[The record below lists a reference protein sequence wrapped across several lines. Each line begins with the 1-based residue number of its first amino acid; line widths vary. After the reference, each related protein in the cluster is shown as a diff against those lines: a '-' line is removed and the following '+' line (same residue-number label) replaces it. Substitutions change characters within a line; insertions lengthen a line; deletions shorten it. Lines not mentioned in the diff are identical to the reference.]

1 VICLTTGI
9 TAPQELGNDNE
20 WSQAP
25 CLMTSLPVAPAR
37 TTLVEAPHPGDPNG
51 RIAAV
56 RVPVQNDVLPP
67 AGDRVEPPPVGPPET
82 SELLRVRAPAEVS
95 AEVSAGVNVGRT
107 VVVTV
112 ALTVGQ
118 IVVLVAGRIAKA
130 HGVARCSRRTSP
142 GCQNR
147 RSLMT

>member
-1 VICLTTGI
+1 
-9 TAPQELGNDNE
+9 
-20 WSQAP
+20 
-25 CLMTSLPVAPAR
+25 MTSLPAAPAR

-56 RVPVQNDVLPP
+56 PVPVQNDVLPQ
-67 AGDRVEPPPVGPPET
+67 AGDRVEPPAVGPPET

-95 AEVSAGVNVGRT
+95 AGVNVGRI

-112 ALTVGQ
+112 ELIVEQ

-130 HGVARCSRRTSP
+130 HGVARC
-142 GCQNR
+142 
-147 RSLMT
+147 